1 MGLVGYCCLRGRVVG
16 KLSALVSRGV
26 LVVIGGVSVG
36 FGPWSG
42 VGFVLGDLGVPLV
55 QLNTSTT
62 HAPTNTLFLM
72 KHYTLHTTFIRDKL
86 LQTQSKILT
95 SCGDLYPAAIGNELS
110 ADTLSSHQMT
120 HGLLC
125 TRPV

>member
-42 VGFVLGDLGVPLV
+42 VGFVLGDLEVPLV

-62 HAPTNTLFLM
+62 HALT
-72 KHYTLHTTFIRDKL
+72 KHFIFNETLHSTYYI
-86 LQTQSKILT
+86 
-95 SCGDLYPAAIGNELS
+95 Y
-110 ADTLSSHQMT
+110 
-120 HGLLC
+120 
-125 TRPV
+125 